1 MSRDDRTVIRRVP
14 VDGVGTSDEYLK
26 SVIRAMEAILGDLVF
41 THSYPWP
48 DENNPLKNYP
58 AAIETQT
65 YAALAVVHAHAAL
78 RAMEAADVEKTAYNS
93 MRAENYKTL
102 AQIRASNIERDIW
115 HGRKVRTS
123 AGKTPRQDDVK
134 LLEKRWALVRD
145 LKQQQTADKDIPRK
159 AVFEETN
166 KTPTKQQTDAM
177 RKYLQKHGLIEKASR

>member
-26 SVIRAMEAILGDLVF
+26 SVIRAMEAILSDLGF
-41 THSYPWP
+41 TAPYPWP

-58 AAIETQT
+58 AVETQT
-65 YAALAVVHAHAAL
+65 FAALAVVHAHAAL
-78 RAMEAADVEKTAYNS
+78 KAMEADDVEKTAHNS

-134 LLEKRWALVRD
+134 LLEKRRALVRD
-145 LKQQQTADKDIPRK
+145 LKQQQAPDKDIPRK